1 MCDCITAD
9 ISSEDL
15 YNMKCHAEYY
25 PYSNMHTSTVSL
37 ISESDFLL
45 KVTCNGLL
53 ADTTALYLALESA
66 RLLRLDKE
74 ATEALVEST
83 SSLDKLRWIYIQQ

>member
-1 MCDCITAD
+1 
-9 ISSEDL
+9 
-15 YNMKCHAEYY
+15 
-25 PYSNMHTSTVSL
+25 MHTSTVSL

-74 ATEALVEST
+74 ATEALIEST
-83 SSLDKLRWIYIQQ
+83 SSLDKLRWTYIQQ

>member
-1 MCDCITAD
+1 
-9 ISSEDL
+9 
-15 YNMKCHAEYY
+15 
-25 PYSNMHTSTVSL
+25 MHTSTVSL

-74 ATEALVEST
+74 ATEALIEST
-83 SSLDKLRWIYIQQ
+83 SLLDKLRWTYIQQ

>member
-1 MCDCITAD
+1 MR
-9 ISSEDL
+9 
-15 YNMKCHAEYY
+15 
-25 PYSNMHTSTVSL
+25 TSTVSL

-74 ATEALVEST
+74 ATEALIKST
-83 SSLDKLRWIYIQQ
+83 SSLDKLRWTYIQQ